1 MNELTQLEKKLA
13 QAVVRKQAVVWLAG
27 LAVMVT
33 VLAALALGLSLLAAA
48 FIIPIP
54 VKVILLAGSM
64 IGLGYAFYRYALLPA
79 RRERGIIKAA
89 LHLEDR
95 HPELKGRLVAA
106 LQFRDLDITRTNF
119 SQALVDLTVRQALDL
134 TQGIDFNE
142 IVSGATL
149 RRKLRPAIVA
159 TAAAVL
165 IGLVWPG
172 LFSTAFAV
180 YSQPLTRV
188 APPPG
193 YTLTVTPGD
202 AERVKYSDVE
212 IGGNLVGS
220 GFPDRVEVFYRFAEG
235 RWQSE
240 KITLNRRTNLTAKRA
255 DTSAFVVTLKQV
267 RRSFDYYVVA
277 GELRSDTYAVD
288 VVDRP
293 RVTALKV
300 TISYPPYTRLE
311 PLTLDEN
318 TGSFAAIVGSRAQL
332 EMEANRDISSAEL
345 MASDSTNLPI
355 PFDGSRG
362 KVGLT
367 IKKDFSYHLR
377 LVDGRGEEN
386 PDPIEYMVTAVP
398 DEYPVITVVYP
409 GFDANLDEN
418 MMIPF
423 QLHISDDYGFRSL
436 ILKYQIISGRQKGD
450 ENTAVINFPKTIVT
464 EGEVSFNWD
473 LESFGLMPA
482 DYILY
487 HFELADNDEVSGPK
501 VTKTRVYAARLPSID
516 EIVSASETEQ
526 EARIVESEKILK
538 EQRDMAR
545 KLNQLSQELKTN
557 QNLNWQN
564 RKEMEQI
571 LEQQQKTAQRLE
583 EIAKEMENSLQRMEQ
598 NNLLSE
604 QILQKLAEL
613 QKLFNEVATPEMKEA
628 LRKLQEALKEMS
640 EEDIKKAMSDFQL
653 TQEEMLKRLERTVE
667 LLKRLQVQQK
677 MTAMLK
683 MAEETLLEQN
693 RINVET
699 QEGKADQ
706 ADRQIQREQQ
716 EQKQMAALKNEAGR
730 LAEMLKESEFKDSP
744 SHQKYVETV
753 QQNEADTDMQRMES
767 ALAQNQKEDALTSG
781 RSASEKLGSMVDE
794 MRQILNSLADQEGQK
809 LASQIRETIN
819 DANYLSREQE
829 GLCTRMG
836 DQGTR
841 PARLGQAASEQQVL
855 REAASGLRQR
865 IDALGQQS
873 PFLAADLYSNLT
885 EVLKQMDGACANL
898 GQSRGRA
905 AVNQQKDAI
914 YNLNQ
919 TAIKL
924 LDALE
929 QQKQCNKGGSCNKNT
944 QRLQSLCDQQNA
956 INQQTSGSCP
966 KPGQN
971 MTASQREG
979 LQRLAAEQGTVRK
992 SLDELQQEFGDRRE
1006 VLGRLDALSDE
1017 MKKIEE
1023 MLDQGQAGQELTDRQ
1038 LRVYSRMLDLQKSL
1052 SRRDYTEQ
1060 RKAVTA
1066 EDILRAS
1073 PGPLEDDGSRM
1084 NESLQDRLQRSL
1096 QEGYPRQ
1103 YEQQI
1108 KAYFKALSEMGQ
1120 PRDSGR

>member
-1 MNELTQLEKKLA
+1 MNELRQLEKRLA
-13 QAVVRKQAVVWLAG
+13 RTVVRKQAVIWLAG
-27 LAVMVT
+27 LAVVAT
-33 VLAALALGLSLLAAA
+33 VMAALALMLSLVAAA

-54 VKVILLAGSM
+54 VKVILLAGGI

-89 LHLEDR
+89 LELEER
-95 HPELKGRLVAA
+95 HSELKGRLVAA
-106 LQFRDLDITRTNF
+106 LQFRGLDITRTNF
-119 SQALVDLTVRQALDL
+119 SQALVDLTIRQALDL
-134 TQGIDFNE
+134 AQGINFNE
-142 IVSGATL
+142 IVSGASL
-149 RRKLRPAIVA
+149 YKKLRPAVIM
-159 TAAAVL
+159 TAVAVL
-165 IGLVWPG
+165 IGLISPG
-172 LFSTAFAV
+172 LFSTAFDV

-193 YTLTVTPGD
+193 YTLTVTPGN
-202 AERVKYSDVE
+202 AERGKYSDVD
-212 IGGNLVGS
+212 IGGTLIGG
-220 GFPDRVEVFYRFAEG
+220 GFPDRVEVFYRFADG

-240 KITLNRRTNLTAKRA
+240 KITVNRKAHLTVNRA

-277 GELRSDTYAVD
+277 GDVRSETYAVG

-300 TISYPPYTRLE
+300 TVTYPVYTRLE
-311 PLTLDEN
+311 SSTLDEN
-318 TGSFAAIVGSRAQL
+318 TGSFAALVGSRVQL
-332 EMEANRDISSAEL
+332 EMEANRDIASAEL
-345 MASDSTNLPI
+345 IVSDSTSI
-355 PFDGSRG
+355 SVPFDGSRG
-362 KVGLT
+362 KVGFT
-367 IKKDFSYHLR
+367 VRKDFSYHIH

-386 PDPIEYMVTAVP
+386 PDPIEYTVTAVP
-398 DEYPVITVVYP
+398 DEYPAITVVYP

-423 QLHISDDYGFRSL
+423 KLHIADDYGFRSL
-436 ILKYQIISGRQKGD
+436 ILKYQIVSGRQQGN
-450 ENTAVINFPKTIVT
+450 ENTAVINFPESIVT
-464 EGEVSFNWD
+464 EGEVGFNWD
-473 LESFGLMPA
+473 MENFGLLPA
-482 DYILY
+482 DYVLY
-487 HFELADNDEVSGPK
+487 HFELADNDDVSGPK
-501 VTKTRVYAARLPSID
+501 VTKTRVFAARLPSID
-516 EIVSASETEQ
+516 EIVSASDTEQ
-526 EARIVESEKILK
+526 EARIAESEKILQ
-538 EQRDMAR
+538 EQRDMAQ
-545 KLNQLSQELKTN
+545 KLNQLSQEMKTN

-564 RKEMEQI
+564 KKELEQI
-571 LEQQQKTAQRLE
+571 LQQQQQTAQRLE
-583 EIAKEMENSLQRMEQ
+583 EISKEMDNSLQRMEQ

-628 LRKLQEALKEMS
+628 LRKLQQALKEMS
-640 EEDIKKAMSDFQL
+640 EEELKKAMSEFQL
-653 TQEEMLKRLERTVE
+653 TQEEMLKRLERTVD

-699 QEGKADQ
+699 QEGTEQ
-706 ADRQIQREQQ
+706 TDRQVQREQQ
-716 EQKQMAALKNEAGR
+716 EQKQMAALKAEADK
-730 LAEMLKESEFKDSP
+730 LSEMIAQTEFKDSP
-744 SHQKYVETV
+744 EHHTFIEAVK
-753 QQNEADTDMQRMES
+753 QNEADADMQRMES
-767 ALAQNQKEDALTSG
+767 ALSRNERENALTSG
-781 RSASEKLGSMVDE
+781 RMASEKLGAMVDDL
-794 MRQILNSLADQEGQK
+794 RRILDSLADQEGRK
-809 LASQIRETIN
+809 LAAQIRETIN
-819 DANYLSREQE
+819 DANYLSQEQE

-841 PARLGQAASEQQVL
+841 PSPLNQAAAEQQVL
-855 REAASGLRQR
+855 REAAAGLRQR

-873 PFLAADLYSNLT
+873 PFLAADLYSNLN
-885 EVLKQMDGACANL
+885 EVIKQMEGACTNL

-905 AVNQQKDAI
+905 ALNQQKDAV

-944 QRLQSLCDQQNA
+944 QKLQSLCERQNA
-956 INQQTSGSCP
+956 VNQQTSGSCP
-966 KPGQN
+966 NPGQN

-979 LQRLAAEQGTVRK
+979 LQRLAAEQGAVRK
-992 SLDELQQEFGDRRE
+992 SLGELQQEFGDRRE
-1006 VLGRLDALSDE
+1006 ILGRMDALGDE

-1023 MLDQGQAGQELTDRQ
+1023 MLDQGQAGPELTDRQ

-1060 RKAVTA
+1060 RKAATA
-1066 EDILRAS
+1066 EDILRTS
-1073 PGPLEDDGSRM
+1073 PGPLEDNGSRV
-1084 NESLQDRLQRSL
+1084 NQSLQDLLRQSL
-1096 QEGYPRQ
+1096 EEGYPRQ

-1120 PRDSGR
+1120 PRDSGK